1 MLNPENKLTA
11 RGNHA
16 KIKSVEVVD
25 DLTARF
31 KTDGPYPLFVE
42 RLTAQVMQSEKVIK
56 EKGHEWMQE
65 NPVGTGPYKLVKWS
79 KKQEHV
85 LVRNEDYWGP
95 KPAFKYV
102 RIRIIPE
109 QATQIAELISGGVD
123 IIKAVPPD
131 QMDVINKSGQART
144 STSPILRTAM
154 IQLDQAGRS
163 GPNPFQDK
171 RVRQAANLAVD
182 IDSIIKH
189 VLNGLADRTATTVN
203 PMAFGFDAS
212 VKPYKQDLAQ
222 AKKLL
227 ADAGFPNGLEVGFL
241 RTQPIVEPGLIQTS
255 DTIVADLAKA
265 GIRTKA
271 RMVGESGPFTNLVR
285 DNKADPMFEWSWGY
299 YSIFDADAI
308 FFDVMT
314 CNQPYSYYCNKAF
327 DDLVI
332 QGRSTLD
339 TKKRAEI
346 YAKAQKLIH
355 DDAAYLFKWGLRG
368 VWGVSNRI
376 DYEAPQR
383 RGRPDV
389 GRDAAEEVGAVPR
402 DSRAAAPPRAAAWLD
417 PLRMR
422 RYITRQLI
430 QLVVVVFGISL
441 LAFAILHVLGDPVL
455 LLLPQNAGKEEF
467 ERYRHL
473 LGLDRPLYVQYWKFV
488 SRAVLG
494 DFGKSWYA
502 DTPAF
507 KLVIERMPPTIYLT
521 FAGLVVALAD
531 RAAPGHPG
539 RAQAP
544 LVAGQPLHRGGRR
557 RPGRADVLARAS
569 C

>member
-1 MLNPENKLTA
+1 MRTAPIAVDHSQPGKKEDVMARAVTLGFALLLALGLLAPADLQAQTKDDTLVYALQSDVQNWDPPNSVLRESIILGYNVFDHLAARDLKTGKVGPSLALSWKNLDDTTWEVKLRPNVKFHDGTPFGAKDVKATFERVLNPENKLTA

-25 DLTARF
+25 DLTVRF

-42 RLTAQVMQSEKVIK
+42 RLTAQVMQSEKVIR

-65 NPVGTGPYKLVKWS
+65 NPIGTGPYKLVKWM
-79 KKQEHV
+79 KKQEH
-85 LVRNEDYWGP
+85 LLQRNDDYWGP

-109 QATQIAELISGGVD
+109 QATQIAELVSGGVD

-144 STSPILRTAM
+144 VTSPILRTAF

-163 GPNPFQDK
+163 GPNPMTDK
-171 RVRQAANLAVD
+171 RVRQAVNYATD
-182 IDSIIKH
+182 IDGIIKH

-203 PMAFGFDAS
+203 PMAFGYDPG

-227 ADAGFPNGLEVGFL
+227 AEAGYPNGLEVGFM

-255 DTIVADLAKA
+255 DAIVADLAKA
-265 GIRTKA
+265 GIRVKA

-285 DNKADPMFEWSWGY
+285 DSKPDPMFEWSWGY

-308 FFDVMT
+308 LYDVMT
-314 CNQPYSYYCNKAF
+314 CNQPYSVYCNKVL

-339 TKKRAEI
+339 AKKRMDI
-346 YAKAQKLIH
+346 YAQAQKLLQE
-355 DDAAYLFKWGLRG
+355 DAAYLFKWGLRG

-376 DYEAPQR
+376 DYEAP
-383 RGRPDV
+383 
-389 GRDAAEEVGAVPR
+389 RDEIDRMFVVTPR
-402 DSRAAAPPRAAAWLD
+402 
-417 PLRMR
+417 
-422 RYITRQLI
+422 
-430 QLVVVVFGISL
+430 
-441 LAFAILHVLGDPVL
+441 
-455 LLLPQNAGKEEF
+455 K
-467 ERYRHL
+467 
-473 LGLDRPLYVQYWKFV
+473 K
-488 SRAVLG
+488 
-494 DFGKSWYA
+494 
-502 DTPAF
+502 
-507 KLVIERMPPTIYLT
+507 
-521 FAGLVVALAD
+521 
-531 RAAPGHPG
+531 
-539 RAQAP
+539 
-544 LVAGQPLHRGGRR
+544 
-557 RPGRADVLARAS
+557 
-569 C
+569 